1 MGHTQQVL
9 AAVVLPQRGGG
20 LQGRVLIHGK
30 RSRALAHN
38 SFSLAGVFCLCSS
51 VSQTLAWLLDGMGC

>member
-1 MGHTQQVL
+1 VGHTQQVL

-38 SFSLAGVFCLCSS
+38 SFSLAGFLGFAL
-51 VSQTLAWLLDGMGC
+51 VSYSR